1 MRVGLGF
8 DAHAFAAGRDLIVG
22 GVAIPHDRGLHGHS
36 DADVLSHA
44 VGDAVLGAAALGDLG
59 AMFPPSDEWK
69 NASSLSILEHIAA
82 AVKHARHRVVNVD
95 ATVIAQ
101 FPRMSP
107 HVADMRTNIATAL
120 EIPQAAVS
128 IKATSTDG
136 MGYTGR
142 GEGIAAMAV
151 ALVEPLV

>member
-22 GVAIPHDRGLHGHS
+22 GVVIPHDRGLHGHS

-69 NASSLSILEHIAA
+69 NASSLSILEHIAT
-82 AVKHARHRVVNVD
+82 AVKDARHRVVNVD

-101 FPRMSP
+101 SPRMSP
-107 HVADMRTNIATAL
+107 HVADMRTKIATAL
-120 EIPQAAVS
+120 QIPEAAVS